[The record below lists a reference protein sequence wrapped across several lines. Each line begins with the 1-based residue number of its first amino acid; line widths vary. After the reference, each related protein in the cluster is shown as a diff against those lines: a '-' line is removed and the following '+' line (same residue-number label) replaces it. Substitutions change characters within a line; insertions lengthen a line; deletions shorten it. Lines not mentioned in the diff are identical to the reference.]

1 MISGTRLTSGTFKSV
16 TNGTFKSVTSGIRV
30 RLYCTYLNIFK
41 KVFSIIF

>member
-16 TNGTFKSVTSGIRV
+16 TSGTLKSVTSDIRV